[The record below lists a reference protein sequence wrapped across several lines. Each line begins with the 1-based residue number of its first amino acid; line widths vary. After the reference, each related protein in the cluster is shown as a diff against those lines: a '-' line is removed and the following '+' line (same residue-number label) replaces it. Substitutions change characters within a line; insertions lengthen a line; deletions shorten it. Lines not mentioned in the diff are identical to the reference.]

1 MVRSAAIVLSITI
14 FCDLLASLLHV
25 PVSGAA
31 FGLIGLTGLFLW
43 QGNADAGV
51 STLYDW
57 VSPHFPL
64 FFIPAAAGLIVSGD
78 TLANAWV
85 EALFAVAVST
95 TITIAVTGMIAQ
107 ALFRA
112 ISKAKL
118 A

>member
-1 MVRSAAIVLSITI
+1 
-14 FCDLLASLLHV
+14 
-25 PVSGAA
+25 
-31 FGLIGLTGLFLW
+31 
-43 QGNADAGV
+43 
-51 STLYDW
+51 
-57 VSPHFPL
+57 
-64 FFIPAAAGLIVSGD
+64 
-78 TLANAWV
+78 V